1 MFAAISNPMKMKFS
15 PLAAMLAA
23 HLMAG
28 PWPAA
33 RAQEP
38 APAPAAP
45 TIREEAPGMYQIGL
59 VHLDQKAMTI
69 TFPGALNMNQGLLEY
84 LIVTSLGSTH
94 ESLLVT
100 DTPPTDIQFAM
111 LLLGA
116 KGSGS
121 NTPTADQ
128 APPPQIDAKYL
139 KTAPRLVGD
148 DVLIRVKWKA
158 GGEEK
163 VVPVEDWL
171 INLQTKKPVSQGS
184 WIYNG
189 SMFGNGHFLA
199 QTEGSVGALVT
210 NPAALI
216 NNPRKGNDDDQIWQV
231 NEKAVPPVNAPVQII
246 IELKLAPAAPP
257 SSPSKKP

>member
-1 MFAAISNPMKMKFS
+1 MRAAILNTMKMKFS
-15 PLAAMLAA
+15 PGAVMIAVYLL
-23 HLMAG
+23 AG
-28 PWPAA
+28 PLPVA

-38 APAPAAP
+38 APAPAPP
-45 TIREEAPGMYQIGL
+45 TIREEAPGIYQIGL
-59 VHLDQKAMTI
+59 AHLDQKAMTL

-84 LIVTSLGSTH
+84 LIVTPLGSTH

-100 DTPPTDIQFAM
+100 DAPPTDIQFAM

-116 KGSGS
+116 KGSGI
-121 NTPTADQ
+121 NTPAADQ

-148 DVLIRVKWKA
+148 DILIRVKWKA

-163 VVPVEDWL
+163 AASVEDWL
-171 INLQTKKPVSQGS
+171 INLQTKKTVNRGP

-189 SMFGNGHFLA
+189 SMFSNGHFLA

-216 NNPRKGNDDDQIWQV
+216 NNPRKGNDDDQIWEV
-231 NEKAVPPVNAPVQII
+231 NEKAVPPVNTPVQII
-246 IELKLAPAAPP
+246 IQLMPAVAAPP
-257 SSPSKKP
+257 SAPSKKP

>member
-1 MFAAISNPMKMKFS
+1 MQMKLS
-15 PLAAMLAA
+15 PIATMIAA
-23 HLMAG
+23 HLLTGSFFAG
-28 PWPAA
+28 

-38 APAPAAP
+38 GKAPAAP
-45 TIREEAPGMYQIGL
+45 SIREEAPGVYQIGL
-59 VHLDQKAMTI
+59 VRLEQKTMTI
-69 TFPGALNMNQGLLEY
+69 TLPGALNMNQGLLEY
-84 LIVTSLGSTH
+84 LIVTPLGSTH

-100 DTPPTDIQFAM
+100 DVPPTDIQFAM

-116 KGSGS
+116 KGSGI
-121 NTPTADQ
+121 NTPAADQ

-148 DVLIRVKWKA
+148 DVVIRVKWKT
-158 GGEEK
+158 GQEEK
-163 VVPVEDWL
+163 EVPVEDWL
-171 INLQTKKPVSQGS
+171 INDQTRKTVSRGP

-189 SMFGNGHFLA
+189 SMFSNGHFLA

-216 NNPRKGNDDDQIWQV
+216 NNPRKGNDDDQIWEV
-231 NEKAVPPVNAPVQII
+231 NEKAVPAVNSPVQII
-246 IELKLAPAAPP
+246 IQLKAAAAPA

>member
-1 MFAAISNPMKMKFS
+1 MTMKFS
-15 PLAAMLAA
+15 PGAAIIAA
-23 HLMAG
+23 QLLAG
-28 PWPAA
+28 PWPGA

-38 APAPAAP
+38 ALPAAAP
-45 TIREEAPGMYQIGL
+45 SIREESPGIYQIGL
-59 VHLDQKAMTI
+59 LRLDQKAMTL

-84 LIVTSLGSTH
+84 LIVTPLGSTH

-100 DTPPTDIQFAM
+100 DVPPTDIQFAM

-116 KGSGS
+116 KGSGI
-121 NTPTADQ
+121 NTPAPDQ

-148 DVLIRVKWKA
+148 DILIRVKWKA
-158 GGEEK
+158 GSEEK
-163 VVPVEDWL
+163 VAPVEDWL
-171 INLQTKKPVSQGS
+171 INLQNKKTVSRGP
-184 WIYNG
+184 WTYNG
-189 SMFGNGHFLA
+189 SMFSGGHFLA
-199 QTEGSVGALVT
+199 QVEGSVGALVT

>member
-1 MFAAISNPMKMKFS
+1 MFAVISNTMKMKFS
-15 PLAAMLAA
+15 PVGALIAA
-23 HLMAG
+23 HLLAG
-28 PWPAA
+28 PFPGA
-33 RAQEP
+33 RAQDATN
-38 APAPAAP
+38 APVTPS
-45 TIREEAPGMYQIGL
+45 IREEAPGMYQIGL
-59 VHLDQKAMTI
+59 VHLDQKAMTL
-69 TFPGALNMNQGLLEY
+69 TFPGALNMGQGLLEY
-84 LIVTSLGSTH
+84 LIVTPLGSTH

-100 DTPPTDIQFAM
+100 DVPPTDIQFAM

-116 KGSGS
+116 KGSGI
-121 NTPTADQ
+121 NTPAANQ

-139 KTAPRLVGD
+139 KTAPRLMGD

-158 GGEEK
+158 GDEEK

-171 INLQTKKPVSQGS
+171 INAQTKKNVSRGP

-216 NNPRKGNDDDQIWQV
+216 NNPRKGNDDDQIWEV

-246 IELKLAPAAPP
+246 IQLAAATA
-257 SSPSKKP
+257 SPSPSPAKKP

>member
-1 MFAAISNPMKMKFS
+1 MVRRFSNTMKMKLS
-15 PLAAMLAA
+15 PGAAIIVARL
-23 HLMAG
+23 LAG
-28 PWPAA
+28 PLPGLH
-33 RAQEP
+33 AQEP
-38 APAPAAP
+38 ANAPAAP
-45 TIREEAPGMYQIGL
+45 AIREEAPGIYQIGL
-59 VHLDQKAMTI
+59 LHLDQKAMTL
-69 TFPGALNMNQGLLEY
+69 TFPGAVNMNQGLLEY
-84 LIVTSLGSTH
+84 LIVTPLGSTH

-116 KGSGS
+116 KGSGI
-121 NTPTADQ
+121 NTLAADQ

-158 GGEEK
+158 GSEEK
-163 VVPVEDWL
+163 VAPVEDWL
-171 INLQTKKPVSQGS
+171 INRQTKKTVNRGP

-189 SMFGNGHFLA
+189 SMFSNGHFLA
-199 QTEGSVGALVT
+199 QTEGSVGGLVT

-216 NNPRKGNDDDQIWQV
+216 NNPRKGNDDDQIWEV

-246 IELKLAPAAPP
+246 IQLLPAAAAPT